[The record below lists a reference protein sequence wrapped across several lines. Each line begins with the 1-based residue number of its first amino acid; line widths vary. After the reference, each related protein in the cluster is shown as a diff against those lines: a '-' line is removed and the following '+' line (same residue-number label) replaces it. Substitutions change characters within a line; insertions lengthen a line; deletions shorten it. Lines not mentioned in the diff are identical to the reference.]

1 MCLLLANKG
10 KVLTKDAIVSHV
22 WPGEHV
28 GYNSVSLLIH
38 DVRFIM
44 RDFRDFNNTNIITV
58 RKEGYVLISA
68 WYEIVTNNDVD
79 FWCIYWWCFYSE
91 TGGVTKRLVYHI
103 WMLKPGRWK
112 YDDELKLAT
121 AMTQRDDPY
130 GHGR

>member
-1 MCLLLANKG
+1 MMCQRWKNIRLTQKNSFPVSCSVRHMRFMCLLLANKG

-68 WYEIVTNNDVD
+68 
-79 FWCIYWWCFYSE
+79 
-91 TGGVTKRLVYHI
+91 
-103 WMLKPGRWK
+103 
-112 YDDELKLAT
+112 
-121 AMTQRDDPY
+121 
-130 GHGR
+130 